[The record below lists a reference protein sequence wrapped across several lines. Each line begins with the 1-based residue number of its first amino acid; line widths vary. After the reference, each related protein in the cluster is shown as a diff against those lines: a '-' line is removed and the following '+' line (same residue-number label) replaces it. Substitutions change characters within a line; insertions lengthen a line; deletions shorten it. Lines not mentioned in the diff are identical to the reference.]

1 MDKANSCFKKTGD
14 VELMFNNKSKP
25 RGREP
30 PRNAA
35 SAAMQFVKERG
46 RSDDGAQ
53 ARKTLF
59 QREEIQNDRI

>member
-1 MDKANSCFKKTGD
+1 
-14 VELMFNNKSKP
+14 MFNNKSKP

-30 PRNAA
+30 PINAA